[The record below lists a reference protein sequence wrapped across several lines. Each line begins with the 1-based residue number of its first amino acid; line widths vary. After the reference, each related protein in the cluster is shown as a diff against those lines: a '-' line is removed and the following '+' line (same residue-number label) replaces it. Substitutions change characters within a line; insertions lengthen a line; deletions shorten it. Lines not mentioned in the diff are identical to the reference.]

1 MDRTEIEMNKKEE
14 VMIRIKGLRKKYR
27 LGLIGPGTLQ
37 GAIKERRQRANEG
50 TDDKKDGEKTGDGK
64 TIYALNGI
72 DLTVH
77 KGEKLGIIG
86 RNGAGKSTLL
96 KILSRIT
103 APTEGQAEL
112 FGRVTSMLE
121 VGTGFHGDMTGREN
135 IYLNGAILGMT
146 KEEIESKMDD
156 IIRFSELEEFIDTP
170 VKRYSSGMYVKLGFS
185 VAVHLESEIVIMDEV
200 LAVGD
205 MDFQRKCISRLLDA
219 ANDES
224 RTVLYVSHNMNTI
237 RRLCDRCIVLDK
249 GRIIFDG
256 DVEQAIAIYLGEADE
271 MSAVTEFGPQHRP
284 YDAQIRLTKQ
294 FGFIRL
300 KFLEKEKPVY
310 RNSEKASVELTCEA
324 YRTLKRVGFRLEIWS
339 QSGGLA
345 GSSLSGNF
353 VDFEEGESR
362 VRIEMPMAHLAS
374 GQYHADLLA
383 FQFDENGR
391 EYLLDAV
398 YPGFLFRIEP
408 EEDGTDYLDWN
419 HQYWGPVRL
428 HDLKAEKTALPEKQ

>member
-1 MDRTEIEMNKKEE
+1 MRAISDSKTKAISFDVFDTLLVRPFWEPSDLFLLLDREAETEALCKAREE
-14 VMIRIKGLRKKYR
+14 GRR
-27 LGLIGPGTLQ
+27 
-37 GAIKERRQRANEG
+37 AI
-50 TDDKKDGEKTGDGK
+50 
-64 TIYALNGI
+64 GI
-72 DLTVH
+72 D
-77 KGEKLGIIG
+77 EIYD
-86 RNGAGKSTLL
+86 
-96 KILSRIT
+96 RIT

-146 KEEIESKMDD
+146 KEEIESKMED

-205 MDFQRKCISRLLDA
+205 LDFQRKCISRLLDA
-219 ANDES
+219 ADDES

-294 FGFIRL
+294 FGFVRL

-324 YRTLKRVGFRLEIWS
+324 YRTLKRVG
-339 QSGGLA
+339 
-345 GSSLSGNF
+345 
-353 VDFEEGESR
+353 
-362 VRIEMPMAHLAS
+362 
-374 GQYHADLLA
+374 
-383 FQFDENGR
+383 
-391 EYLLDAV
+391 
-398 YPGFLFRIEP
+398 
-408 EEDGTDYLDWN
+408 LDWN